1 MKEITR
7 VHLAKTPYDIEV
19 DAKKQLE
26 KYVQAIARTMDSD
39 EAMREIEAR
48 MVELLA
54 GRGVASGGVI
64 TAADVAALKE
74 QMGEPQE
81 FSEDGQ
87 AAPEMDEES
96 ERSERRLMRDTEHAL
111 IGGVCAGI
119 AAYFGINPLWVRII
133 AIISPLVSFGTAV
146 LIYIV
151 MWLSVPEARTASDKL
166 QMHGKPVTFDSLKRQ
181 ANQSE
186 TPIEQRKGMQS
197 AVAKVIRFIL
207 GTSLLMAA
215 LMILFV
221 LVVGG
226 ISSVMAMSGLEG
238 LSAYPW
244 AWGLWVSLV
253 IGGIAALW
261 LTATLSYSAFT
272 WKLKRLSVISIIV
285 TLIIGVLSTSS
296 MALFGMR
303 TSNELARDEERLTK
317 VVPVELPSDMK
328 DVKYVHLEGDR
339 ARLHLNNTT
348 QGEVKA
354 ELRYVHLK
362 DRRPQP
368 KVTAVRDG
376 DRLVLKVEDQQSRC
390 RTTWFGFS
398 PEVDIYCLGFVSI
411 HVSGPLS
418 ASPESQVRPNVVWPR
433 T

>member
-96 ERSERRLMRDTEHAL
+96 ERSERRLMRDTERAL

-119 AAYFGINPLWVRII
+119 AAYWGTNPLWVRLLFIF
-133 AIISPLVSFGTAV
+133 SPFITFGAAV

-166 QMHGKPVTFDSLKRQ
+166 QMRGKAVTFDSLKRQ
-181 ANQSE
+181 ASRNEPSVGRNSN
-186 TPIEQRKGMQS
+186 TGHT
-197 AVAKVIRFIL
+197 AAKVFRFIL
-207 GTSLLMAA
+207 GVGILMVTLGLFIALIVGAVSGIAVIGLLDGFYAQ
-215 LMILFV
+215 
-221 LVVGG
+221 
-226 ISSVMAMSGLEG
+226 
-238 LSAYPW
+238 PW
-244 AWGLWVSLV
+244 AWGLWASLL
-253 IGGIAALW
+253 IGGVAAVW
-261 LTATLSYSAFT
+261 LGAILSHSAFT
-272 WKLKRLSVISIIV
+272 WTLKRLSVV
-285 TLIIGVLSTSS
+285 MTVVALVVGALSVSGMT
-296 MALFGMR
+296 LFGVGMA
-303 TSNELARDEERLTK
+303 NELARDEERLTK

-328 DVKYVHLEGDR
+328 GVKYVHVEGED
-339 ARLHLNNTT
+339 ASLHFGDTT
-348 QGEVKA
+348 RGDIKV
-354 ELRYVHLK
+354 ELRYTDLK
-362 DRRPQP
+362 GKRQQP
-368 KVTAVRDG
+368 KVSAVRDG
-376 DRLVLKVEDQQSRC
+376 DKLVLRVENQRNRC
-390 RTTWFGFS
+390 RTTWFGLS
-398 PEVDIYCLGFVSI
+398 PELDVDCFGFVRL

-418 ASPESQVRPNVVWPR
+418 PSPAPQSSDA
-433 T
+433 

>member
-26 KYVQAIARTMDSD
+26 KYVQAIARTMDSN

-87 AAPEMDEES
+87 AAPEIDEEP
-96 ERSERRLMRDTEHAL
+96 ERPERRLMRDTEHAL

-133 AIISPLVSFGTAV
+133 AIISPFVSFGTAV
-146 LIYIV
+146 LIYVV

-221 LVVGG
+221 LVVGA
-226 ISSVMAMSGLEG
+226 ISGVMVIGVLDGLY
-238 LSAYPW
+238 AYPW

-253 IGGIAALW
+253 IAGIAAVW

-272 WKLKRLSVISIIV
+272 WTLKRLSVISIV
-285 TLIIGVLSTSS
+285 ATLIVGVLSTSS
-296 MALFGMR
+296 IALFGLH
-303 TSNELARDEERLTK
+303 TSNELARDEARLTK

-328 DVKYVHLEGDR
+328 DVKYVHLESDY
-339 ARLHLNNTT
+339 ARLQFSDTT
-348 QGEVKA
+348 QSDTKV
-354 ELRYVHLK
+354 ELRYVDLK
-362 DRRPQP
+362 GKRQQP
-368 KVTAVRDG
+368 KVSAVRDG

-398 PEVDIYCLGFVSI
+398 PELDVNCFGLVWIR
-411 HVSGPLS
+411 VSGPLS
-418 ASPESQVRPNVVWPR
+418 ASPESRSRSNVVWPR
-433 T
+433 I

>member
-87 AAPEMDEES
+87 AAPEVDEES
-96 ERSERRLMRDTEHAL
+96 ERPERRLMRDTEHAL

-181 ANQSE
+181 ANQGG

-261 LTATLSYSAFT
+261 LTATLS
-272 WKLKRLSVISIIV
+272 
-285 TLIIGVLSTSS
+285 
-296 MALFGMR
+296 
-303 TSNELARDEERLTK
+303 
-317 VVPVELPSDMK
+317 
-328 DVKYVHLEGDR
+328 
-339 ARLHLNNTT
+339 
-348 QGEVKA
+348 
-354 ELRYVHLK
+354 
-362 DRRPQP
+362 
-368 KVTAVRDG
+368 
-376 DRLVLKVEDQQSRC
+376 
-390 RTTWFGFS
+390 
-398 PEVDIYCLGFVSI
+398 
-411 HVSGPLS
+411 
-418 ASPESQVRPNVVWPR
+418 
-433 T
+433 